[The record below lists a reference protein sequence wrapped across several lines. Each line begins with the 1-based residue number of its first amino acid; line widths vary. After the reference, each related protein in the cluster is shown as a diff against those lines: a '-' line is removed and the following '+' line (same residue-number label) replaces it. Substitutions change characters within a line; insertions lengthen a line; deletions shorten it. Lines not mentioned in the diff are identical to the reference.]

1 MTTKKTA
8 AKAETAKQ
16 ELVEVTLA
24 RPHTHGRQR
33 LQAGAKIEVTAQQK
47 AWLEKQ
53 GVVGTGQDAQ
63 AE

>member
-1 MTTKKTA
+1 MA
-8 AKAETAKQ
+8 AKPKASTTEEPTK

-24 RPHTHGRQR
+24 KPHTHGRQR